1 MSMQLESPSGRTGT
15 KFKIFPQLPSADR
28 REGPET
34 VWVSPP
40 AGSVGPGPADDRLY
54 VIDPVGKERAYGINY
69 GSSGS
74 PYLYLPPWNGPVRRP
89 AQPNEQGHFDHLEP
103 GTPEFEQAHVYG
115 SARFAL
121 DVWERYFGRR
131 IEWHF
136 GRAFDRLEV
145 VLLRDL
151 DNAYAGYGSMEIGS
165 HFAQSGAVYPFSLNF
180 DVLTHEV
187 GHLII
192 YSEVGL
198 PSTDTIEGEYLGF
211 HESAADLVA
220 LLSMLHLDSEVDELL
235 EASSGN
241 LYTYNE
247 LNRFGELSSNDQIRL
262 ASNPLKLSD
271 FAGGWIDE
279 HDLAQPLTGAL
290 FDILVDIFHESLLER
305 GLISPAVEDLAD
317 QLQRRPEY
325 ETAIQALFDEAYAQ
339 DRDGFKRAL
348 LEARD
353 ILGYLL
359 AETWRR
365 LSPDSLNY
373 DDVAEALLAADH
385 ELTGGRYRR
394 LIRTNLDWRE
404 IGSVGV
410 GPRLAPPDE
419 RSHAFSV
426 RTVMPQRPRH
436 GRKLSFRERWE
447 IAHTP
452 SAPSGKAI

>member
-1 MSMQLESPSGRTGT
+1 MPIQLDSPSGRLGT
-15 KFKIFPQLPSADR
+15 KFKIFPQLPSAGR

-34 VWVSPP
+34 VYVSSPV
-40 AGSVGPGPADDRLY
+40 GSVGPGPADDRLY
-54 VIDPVGKERAYGINY
+54 VIDPLGKERAYGINY
-69 GSSGS
+69 GSYGA
-74 PYLYLPPWNGPVRRP
+74 PYLYLPPWDGPVRKP
-89 AQPNEQGHFDHLEP
+89 ARPNEQGHFDHLEP
-103 GTPEFEQAHVYG
+103 GTPEFEQAHVFG

-136 GRAFDRLEV
+136 ARAFDRLEV

-151 DNAYAGYGSMEIGS
+151 DNAYAGFGSMEVGS
-165 HFAQSGAVYPFSLNF
+165 FFAESGAVYPFSLNF
-180 DVLTHEV
+180 DVISHEI
-187 GHLII
+187 GHMII

-198 PSTDTIEGEYLGF
+198 PSTETIEGEYFGF
-211 HESAADLVA
+211 HESAADVVA
-220 LLSMLHLDSEVDELL
+220 LLSMLHFDSEVDELL

-247 LNRFGELSSNDQIRL
+247 LNRFAELSKNDQIRL

-271 FAGGWIDE
+271 FADGWTKE

-359 AETWRR
+359 AETWRH

-373 DDVAEALLAADH
+373 VDVAEALLAADR

-394 LIRTNLDWRE
+394 LIRINLDWRE
-404 IGSVGV
+404 IGSVAV
-410 GPRLAPPDE
+410 GPRRAPPDA
-419 RSHAFSV
+419 RSHAFSA
-426 RTVMPQRPRH
+426 RTVTPPSSGH
-436 GRKLSFRERWE
+436 GRKLSYRERWE
-447 IAHTP
+447 AAHALPTQ
-452 SAPSGKAI
+452 SGRAI

>member
-1 MSMQLESPSGRTGT
+1 MPIQLESPSGRTGT
-15 KFKIFPQLPSADR
+15 KFKIFPQSPSADR
-28 REGPET
+28 REEPIT

-40 AGSVGPGPADDRLY
+40 AGSIGPGPADDRLY
-54 VIDPVGKERAYGINY
+54 VVDPVDKERVYGINY
-69 GSSGS
+69 GPSGS
-74 PYLYLPPWNGPVRRP
+74 SYLYLPPWDGPVRRP

-121 DVWERYFGRR
+121 DVWEGYFGRP

-136 GRAFDRLEV
+136 GREFDRLEV
-145 VLLRDL
+145 VMLRDL
-151 DNAYAGYGSMEIGS
+151 NNAYAGYGSIEVGS
-165 HFAQSGAVYPFSLNF
+165 FFADSGAVYPFSLNF
-180 DVLTHEV
+180 DVITHEV

-192 YSEVGL
+192 YQEVGL
-198 PSTDTIEGEYLGF
+198 PSTDTTEGEYFGF
-211 HESAADLVA
+211 HESAADQVA
-220 LLSMLHLDSEVDELL
+220 LLSMLHIDSEVDELL

-247 LNRFGELSSNDQIRL
+247 LNRFGELSRNSQIRL

-271 FAGGWIDE
+271 FAGGWIGE
-279 HDLAQPLTGAL
+279 HDLAQPLTGAV

-305 GLISPAVEDLAD
+305 GLISPEVEDLAD
-317 QLQRRPEY
+317 QLQRKPEY
-325 ETAIQALFDEAYAQ
+325 DTAIQALFDEAYAQ
-339 DRDGFKRAL
+339 NRDGFKRAL

-373 DDVAEALLAADH
+373 DDVAEALLAADR
-385 ELTGGRYRR
+385 ELNGGRYRR
-394 LIRTNLDWRE
+394 LIQTNLDWRE
-404 IGSVGV
+404 IGSVTV
-410 GPRLAPPDE
+410 GPRRAPPDE
-419 RSHAFSV
+419 HSHAFST
-426 RTVMPQRPRH
+426 RTAKPLRPKL
-436 GRKLSFRERWE
+436 GRKLSFRERWK
-447 IAHTP
+447 IAHSP